1 MSKDTKN
8 QLQILP
14 QFDHKL
20 GASRHEKITEFVQLL
35 GAYMSTKH
43 GHYGIASLLSLD
55 TDHIFWGLHEF
66 LGNHLVKGV
75 ARHLED
81 HIKWFT
87 NQKYQGLWFKAQ
99 SELLALLLV
108 NFKSHDSAVLVNYSA
123 DKTHKVWQPIIAQ
136 QDDDDFL
143 WPDTLW
149 NAKLKWLPFG
159 TMCFHAICERYQDE
173 GVTDCISKIRDF
185 DKARLFNPLKVQ
197 PWAEGVE
204 KTWLDL
210 RRIVQQHDPDYLAAM
225 QILLSIDVHGNEPW
239 KTFTTWFAS
248 TKGTKPFSVSELLDA
263 VRARHK
269 LIQSSVASAA
279 DMPVGSHATAS
290 AAAYETQSTCS
301 IAGCTTPLQRSHHK
315 FCPTH
320 YKKRDS
326 TDDKIPDKVAARLK
340 VKDDAKRKKSF
351 AKKKAK
357 RQELLKAGKAA
368 LAQAQ
373 VADGRSYDKEASVG
387 DKHSSASLHDSSS
400 STQVSVS
407 RTKMKLPRVVATGG
421 GTGKKKG
428 KKGKPKIGARS
439 ASTAAIVSFN
449 PELNGSFTSHLAAAP
464 ESSATSFGSLQFGM

>member
-210 RRIVQQHDPDYLAAM
+210 RRIVQQHDPDYLA
-225 QILLSIDVHGNEPW
+225 P
-239 KTFTTWFAS
+239 
-248 TKGTKPFSVSELLDA
+248 
-263 VRARHK
+263 
-269 LIQSSVASAA
+269 
-279 DMPVGSHATAS
+279 
-290 AAAYETQSTCS
+290 C
-301 IAGCTTPLQRSHHK
+301 K
-315 FCPTH
+315 FC
-320 YKKRDS
+320 
-326 TDDKIPDKVAARLK
+326 
-340 VKDDAKRKKSF
+340 
-351 AKKKAK
+351 
-357 RQELLKAGKAA
+357 
-368 LAQAQ
+368 
-373 VADGRSYDKEASVG
+373 
-387 DKHSSASLHDSSS
+387 SASMFMGM
-400 STQVSVS
+400 S
-407 RTKMKLPRVVATGG
+407 RGRLSLRGSRPRRAPNLSPCQNCLMLFVLAT
-421 GTGKKKG
+421 
-428 KKGKPKIGARS
+428 
-439 ASTAAIVSFN
+439 N
-449 PELNGSFTSHLAAAP
+449 
-464 ESSATSFGSLQFGM
+464 

>member
-35 GAYMSTKH
+35 GAYISTKH
-43 GHYGIASLLSLD
+43 GHYGIASLLPLD

-81 HIKWFT
+81 HISWFT

-197 PWAEGVE
+197 P
-204 KTWLDL
+204 
-210 RRIVQQHDPDYLAAM
+210 
-225 QILLSIDVHGNEPW
+225 
-239 KTFTTWFAS
+239 
-248 TKGTKPFSVSELLDA
+248 
-263 VRARHK
+263 
-269 LIQSSVASAA
+269 
-279 DMPVGSHATAS
+279 
-290 AAAYETQSTCS
+290 
-301 IAGCTTPLQRSHHK
+301 
-315 FCPTH
+315 
-320 YKKRDS
+320 
-326 TDDKIPDKVAARLK
+326 
-340 VKDDAKRKKSF
+340 
-351 AKKKAK
+351 
-357 RQELLKAGKAA
+357 
-368 LAQAQ
+368 
-373 VADGRSYDKEASVG
+373 
-387 DKHSSASLHDSSS
+387 
-400 STQVSVS
+400 
-407 RTKMKLPRVVATGG
+407 
-421 GTGKKKG
+421 
-428 KKGKPKIGARS
+428 
-439 ASTAAIVSFN
+439 
-449 PELNGSFTSHLAAAP
+449 
-464 ESSATSFGSLQFGM
+464 